1 MQQVLQIKK
10 TTDSHFNSTKI
21 SCRYLGDLQAEAKHT
36 LSGSIVNTD
45 APKDHDGE
53 GKDFAPTDLLASSL
67 GTCVITIMGI
77 EAKRRGWEID
87 NIKVDI
93 YKTMTLEG
101 PRKIKSLVLEIFM
114 PSELTSEKYKVL
126 KRVAEDCPV
135 KLNLEG
141 SVDIDL
147 HWHQNKI

>member
-10 TTDSHFNSTKI
+10 TKHSHLNATKI
-21 SCRYLGDLQAEAKHT
+21 SCKYLGNLHTEAIHS

-53 GKDFAPTDLLASSL
+53 GKNFAPTDLLATSL

-77 EAKRRGWEID
+77 EAKRRGWKLGKIKID
-87 NIKVDI
+87 V

-101 PRKIKSLVLEIFM
+101 PRQIKSLALKIFM
-114 PSELTSEKYKVL
+114 PSELDYEKYKIL
-126 KRVAEDCPV
+126 QRIA
-135 KLNLEG
+135 
-141 SVDIDL
+141 
-147 HWHQNKI
+147 